1 MFSMGQVKQRIHNIN
16 MKIGR
21 LRWEFANE
29 PVEANGDNGYK
40 QEQRIIALFEELEV
54 ELEQLEENI

>member
-1 MFSMGQVKQRIHNIN
+1 MFSMGAIKQRVHNIN

-21 LRWEFANE
+21 LRWEFANKE
-29 PVEANGDNGYK
+29 PLTEEEK
-40 QEQRIIALFEELEV
+40 QAHIAKLFEELEV